1 MRWLKMTSKKNTDAT
16 STDGARLFLIA
27 LGVFIGLAIVI
38 ALYVAMLRYGNFEEG
53 NWKATGVFGDSFG
66 LLNALV
72 ASLAFIGIVVTLY
85 MQHIQTKE
93 MRRASVMGNVPFVTI
108 TQVNLSLTQGDFTN
122 ANAIQFL
129 IRFNYINAS
138 DTPALDVCTSIS
150 IVLRDKRGN
159 IVVGRDGA
167 IPISRFV
174 RSHVAR
180 TTDVANSSSPQF
192 TTSATVSRE
201 MACKF
206 LECIKNG
213 ATPIL
218 KVECMYRN
226 FFDICCRVS
235 DVFDIK
241 ISKGA
246 ESLLAVQQ
254 LMDEKNGLLNGVSQ
268 REVMGNEQCLKE
280 LDLRVVQSLAYVPSK
295 KLTTKEFFRTASQFD
310 KRIAPFESDWGQA

>member
-1 MRWLKMTSKKNTDAT
+1 MRWLKMTSKESTGNT
-16 STDGARLFLIA
+16 SSDGARLFLIA
-27 LGVFIGLAIVI
+27 LGVFVGLAIVI
-38 ALYVAMLRYGNFEEG
+38 TLYVIMLRCGNFTEE

-85 MQHIQTKE
+85 MQHTQTKE

-108 TQVNLSLTQGDFTN
+108 TQVNLSLTQGGFINVKD
-122 ANAIQFL
+122 IKFL
-129 IRFNYINAS
+129 VKFNYINAS
-138 DTPALDVCTSIS
+138 DTPALDVCTSIT

-159 IVVGRDGA
+159 IVGGRDGS

-206 LECIKNG
+206 LECLKSG
-213 ATPIL
+213 AIPGL

-241 ISKGA
+241 ISNSA
-246 ESLLAVQQ
+246 ASLLAVQQ
-254 LMDEKNGLLNGVSQ
+254 LMDEENGLLNGVSQ
-268 REVMGNEQCLKE
+268 GEIVRNEQYLKD
-280 LDLRVVQSLAYVPSK
+280 LGLRVDQSLAYVPSK